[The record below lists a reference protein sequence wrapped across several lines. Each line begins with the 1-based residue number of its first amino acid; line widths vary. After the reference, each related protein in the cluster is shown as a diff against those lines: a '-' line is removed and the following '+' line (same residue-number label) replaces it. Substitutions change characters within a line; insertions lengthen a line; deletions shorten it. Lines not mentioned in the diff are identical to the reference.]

1 MRVGLPPAI
10 VSGLRSEV
18 GYIVTLVAPTGDHES
33 ISCPQM
39 VFIGSGGT
47 SAWGMTLNRVRPFG
61 VSSTWEMVHQILSM
75 AVAAELTPWYCA
87 AVLPEC

>member
-1 MRVGLPPAI
+1 MLNASSGVAAVPSSVVWPSEWTAANRARNDCAES
-10 VSGLRSEV
+10 VSRHTRMIS
-18 GYIVTLVAPTGDHES
+18 VAEG
-33 ISCPQM
+33 
-39 VFIGSGGT
+39 
-47 SAWGMTLNRVRPFG
+47 VRPFG